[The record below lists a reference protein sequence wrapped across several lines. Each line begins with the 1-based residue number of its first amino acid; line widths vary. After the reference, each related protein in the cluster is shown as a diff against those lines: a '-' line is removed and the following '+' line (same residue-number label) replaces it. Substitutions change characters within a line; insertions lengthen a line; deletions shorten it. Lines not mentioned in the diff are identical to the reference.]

1 MNDSKQ
7 PWNRFLAI
15 HRRVAGA
22 SLALVIALLPAVVA
36 TISAQA
42 QTFTLLYSFTG
53 GADGANPSARVVRDS
68 KGNLYGTTVNGGN
81 PGCFVGAGC
90 GTVFKLDATGK
101 ETVLYSFTGGA
112 DGANPTGGLARV
124 HGDLFGATPLGGA
137 TGHGTVFKLDTAGK
151 EAGKETVLHSFTG
164 AGGDGSSPD
173 TGGLVRDKQGNLY
186 GTTVNGGGNSY
197 CSLGCGTLY
206 KIDTSG
212 NEIVLYSFTG
222 TGGDGSSPGS
232 RLVRDKQGNLYGTT
246 LWGGAHSSGT
256 VFMVDTTG
264 HETVLYSFTGA
275 GGDGNNPVAG
285 VVRDVKGNLY
295 GTTAFGGA
303 YGNGTVYKLDTTG
316 KETVLYSFTG
326 GADGAVPRGELVLAH
341 GDLYGTANRGGDL
354 GCSGGGCGT
363 VFKLD
368 RTGKQTVLHTF
379 TLTDGGYPAAGLLR
393 DQQGN
398 LYGTAFGGGNPAC
411 QTGFGGCGTVFKLA
425 PQ

>member
-1 MNDSKQ
+1 MNESKQ
-7 PWNRFLAI
+7 PRNRFLAI
-15 HRRVAGA
+15 RRRVAGG
-22 SLALVIALLPAVVA
+22 SLALAIALLPAVVA

-53 GADGANPSARVVRDS
+53 GSDGANPYARVVRDS

-81 PGCFVGAGC
+81 PGCYVGAGC

-112 DGANPTGGLARV
+112 DGANPSGGLARV
-124 HGDLFGATPLGGA
+124 QGDLYGATPLGGA

-164 AGGDGSSPD
+164 AGGGGSTPA
-173 TGGLVRDKQGNLY
+173 TG
-186 GTTVNGGGNSY
+186 
-197 CSLGCGTLY
+197 
-206 KIDTSG
+206 
-212 NEIVLYSFTG
+212 
-222 TGGDGSSPGS
+222 
-232 RLVRDKQGNLYGTT
+232 
-246 LWGGAHSSGT
+246 
-256 VFMVDTTG
+256 
-264 HETVLYSFTGA
+264 
-275 GGDGNNPVAG
+275 G

-341 GDLYGTANRGGDL
+341 GNLYGTANRGGDL

-368 RTGKQTVLHTF
+368 R
-379 TLTDGGYPAAGLLR
+379 
-393 DQQGN
+393 
-398 LYGTAFGGGNPAC
+398 
-411 QTGFGGCGTVFKLA
+411 
-425 PQ
+425 